1 MPEER
6 RQHPDLSGLQDK
18 KAEFLT
24 ARPHP
29 DSYRDRTTA
38 RQKS

>member
-18 KAEFLT
+18 KAEGSKLNESNSPLE
-24 ARPHP
+24 RG
-29 DSYRDRTTA
+29 
-38 RQKS
+38 